1 MEQYRD
7 LVLPVAITAGV
18 LVLLGI
24 VLLLV
29 RRQRRKAAPGAAGAP
44 SLAFGLRE
52 TSRRL
57 RERLDAVLRGDRAAG
72 APSDVFSELE
82 EVLIGSDLGVRTTEA
97 VLDDVRTRVGSD
109 SRPAVVRAA
118 LKEAL
123 LALLPSYEP
132 PRATT
137 KPWVILVTGV
147 NGVGKTTTIGK
158 LACRYVEQ
166 GLRVL
171 LVAGDT
177 FRAAAIDQLGIWA
190 ERAGAEIVRHRAGA
204 DPSAV
209 AFDGMKAALGRN
221 VDVVLVDSA
230 GRLHT
235 HGPLMDELRKVSR
248 VLGREIPGAPH
259 ETLLVLD
266 ATTGQNAVNQARAF
280 REAVEVSGLVLTKLD
295 GTARGGVVVSICHEL
310 GIPLRYVGVG
320 ERSEDLQDFDPREF
334 VEALFG
340 DGDASAGAG
349 TLTAAEVPH

>member
-1 MEQYRD
+1 MEQYQD
-7 LVLPVAITAGV
+7 LVLPAAIAAGV
-18 LVLLGI
+18 LVLLVI

-29 RRQRRKAAPGAAGAP
+29 RRRREGTQGGAGAT

-57 RERLDAVLRGDRAAG
+57 RERLDAVLRGDRASG
-72 APSDVFSELE
+72 ETSDIFAELE

-97 VLDDVRTRVGSD
+97 VLADVRARVGDD
-109 SRPAVVRAA
+109 SRSDVVRDA
-118 LKEAL
+118 LKDAL

-132 PRATT
+132 PGAMT

-158 LACRYVEQ
+158 LASRYVSQ

-177 FRAAAIDQLGIWA
+177 FRAAAIDQLGVWA

-209 AFDGMKAALGRN
+209 AFDGMKAALARN

-266 ATTGQNAVNQARAF
+266 ATTGQNAVNQAKAF
-280 REAVEVSGLVLTKLD
+280 KEAVEVSGVVLTKLD

-310 GIPLRYVGVG
+310 GLPLRYVGVG
-320 ERSEDLQDFDPREF
+320 ERTEDLQDFDPREF

-340 DGDASAGAG
+340 DTDASAGAG
-349 TLTAAEVPH
+349 TLTAAEVRH

>member
-1 MEQYRD
+1 MEQYQE
-7 LVLPVAITAGV
+7 LLLPVAAVAGLVV
-18 LVLLGI
+18 LVLI
-24 VLLLV
+24 VLLV
-29 RRQRRKAAPGAAGAP
+29 RRRRTRPARPAAGP
-44 SLAFGLRE
+44 STVAASLRE

-57 RERLDAVLRGDRAAG
+57 RERLDAVWRRDRAPGAAG
-72 APSDVFSELE
+72 DVYAELE
-82 EVLIGSDLGVRTTEA
+82 EVLLAADMGVRTTEA
-97 VLDDVRTRVGSD
+97 VLRDVQARVGAD
-109 SRPAVVRAA
+109 TRPEVVRKA

-123 LALLPSYEP
+123 LALLPAADAPSP
-132 PRATT
+132 TVR
-137 KPWVILVTGV
+137 PWVILVTGV

-158 LACRYVEQ
+158 LAARYVKQ
-166 GLRVL
+166 SRRVL

-190 ERAGAEIVRHRAGA
+190 ERAGAEIVRHRPGA

-209 AFDGMKAALGRN
+209 AFDGMKAAISRK

-235 HGPLMDELRKVSR
+235 HGPLMEELRKVAR
-248 VLGREIPGAPH
+248 VLAREVPGAPH

-266 ATTGQNAVNQARAF
+266 ATTGQNAVNQARVF
-280 REAVEVSGLVLTKLD
+280 KEAVEVTGVVLTKLD

-320 ERSEDLQDFDPREF
+320 EGVEDLQDFDPSEF

-340 DGDASAGAG
+340 DTNASDAAG
-349 TLTAAEVPH
+349 TLTAAEAGH